1 MAPTEDNKIY
11 HIYLKNE
18 CVLHSLSEENFK
30 SSWETLQ
37 NLVGLVKT
45 DYQAEDLS
53 YEVVD
58 VLQDRGD
65 ISNLSD
71 SSHWLTV
78 DYITGIIIV
87 EMEWF

>member
-58 VLQDRGD
+58 VLQD

-71 SSHWLTV
+71 TSQWLTV
-78 DYITGIIIV
+78 DYITGIIII

>member
-1 MAPTEDNKIY
+1 MAPSEDTKLY

-45 DYQAEDLS
+45 DYHSEDLS

-58 VLQDRGD
+58 VLQDRED

-71 SSHWLTV
+71 SSH
-78 DYITGIIIV
+78 
-87 EMEWF
+87 

>member
-1 MAPTEDNKIY
+1 MSYKIFRMAPIEDTKIY
-11 HIYLKNE
+11 RIYLKNE
-18 CVLHSLSEENFK
+18 CVLHSLSEENFR

-71 SSHWLTV
+71 TSQ
-78 DYITGIIIV
+78 
-87 EMEWF
+87 